1 VLLGGNIVW
10 IASLRSQRRERSPF
24 QQPANAQK
32 TGNPGWPLTP
42 RKRWRTDCTGKIPII
57 GLVVFAARGLLEPA
71 HKVTTSLESFMSM
84 MTRRR
89 LIGTAAAA
97 GTLITA
103 PSILHAQAT
112 RAKMILNW
120 RYQGPQSWF
129 FQAQDMGFLKEEGV
143 ELEID
148 QGEGSAAAITK
159 VATGAYDIG
168 FGDMNALIDLA
179 SKKPEDAPIACY
191 AMFNNPPFTIAV
203 KADGSIK
210 TVKDLEGKTI
220 GGPAN
225 DAALKLFPAFA
236 KLAGIDASKVTIT
249 NMAPNLRET
258 MLQRGQVD
266 AVFGFVN
273 TIAFSARLAGIDPD
287 REFRFINYVD
297 YKMDLYSNTL
307 VVSKKLAKDNPK
319 AVSGI
324 VRAFN
329 RGLAETLKNLDA
341 AVDSVAKREPLIK
354 KDIEKARL
362 IATLKA
368 EMSHPEV
375 ARIGIGDVDDE
386 RFRRGIAI
394 VTEANQLPRV
404 PGMDEV
410 FTRAFLPPAAERIKL
425 LGV

>member
-1 VLLGGNIVW
+1 MVM
-10 IASLRSQRRERSPF
+10 
-24 QQPANAQK
+24 
-32 TGNPGWPLTP
+32 T
-42 RKRWRTDCTGKIPII
+42 
-57 GLVVFAARGLLEPA
+57 
-71 HKVTTSLESFMSM
+71 
-84 MTRRR
+84 TRRR
-89 LIGTAAAA
+89 LIGTAAAM
-97 GTLITA
+97 GTLIAA
-103 PSILHAQAT
+103 PSIVRAQAAK
-112 RAKMILNW
+112 AKMILNW

-129 FQAQDMGFLKEEGV
+129 FQAQDMGFLKDEGV

-159 VATGAYDIG
+159 VATGAYDVG
-168 FGDMNALIDLA
+168 FGDMNALIDLV
-179 SKKPEDAPIACY
+179 SKKPEDAPLACY

-203 KADGSIK
+203 KADGPIK
-210 TVKDLEGKTI
+210 VVKDLEGKTI

-236 KLAGIDASKVTIT
+236 RLAGIDASKVTIT
-249 NMAPNLRET
+249 NMAPNLRES

-287 REFRFINYVD
+287 KEFRFINYVD
-297 YKMDLYSNTL
+297 HKMDLYSNTL

-319 AVSGI
+319 VVSGI

-329 RGLAETLKNLDA
+329 RGLVETLKNLDA

-386 RFRRGIAI
+386 RFKRGIAI
-394 VTEANQLPRV
+394 VAEANQLPRM
-404 PGMDEV
+404 PAPEEV
-410 FTRAFLPPAAERIKL
+410 FSRAFLPPASERIKL
-425 LGV
+425 LSV

>member
-1 VLLGGNIVW
+1 MSIT
-10 IASLRSQRRERSPF
+10 SRR
-24 QQPANAQK
+24 
-32 TGNPGWPLTP
+32 
-42 RKRWRTDCTGKIPII
+42 D
-57 GLVVFAARGLLEPA
+57 
-71 HKVTTSLESFMSM
+71 
-84 MTRRR
+84 

-97 GTLITA
+97 SAFITM
-103 PSILHAQAT
+103 PSILHAQTAK
-112 RAKMILNW
+112 AKMILNW

-129 FQAQDMGFLKEEGV
+129 FQAQDLGFLRDEGV

-159 VATGAYDIG
+159 VATGAYDVG
-168 FGDMNALIDLA
+168 FGDMNALIDLV

-203 KADGSIK
+203 KADGPIK
-210 TVKDLEGKTI
+210 SAKDLEGKTV

-236 KLAGIDASKVTIT
+236 RLAGIDASKVTIT

-287 REFRFINYVD
+287 KDFRFINYVD
-297 YKMDLYSNTL
+297 HKMDLYSNTL

-329 RGLAETLKNLDA
+329 RGLVETLKSLDA

-362 IATLKA
+362 LATLKA

-386 RFRRGIAI
+386 RFKRGIAI
-394 VTEANQLPRV
+394 VAEANQLPRV
-404 PGMDEV
+404 PAAEEV
-410 FTRAFLPPAAERIKL
+410 FSRGFLPPMHERIRL

>member
-1 VLLGGNIVW
+1 MSILTRRHVL
-10 IASLRSQRRERSPF
+10 
-24 QQPANAQK
+24 
-32 TGNPGWPLTP
+32 TGTAG
-42 RKRWRTDCTGKIPII
+42 I
-57 GLVVFAARGLLEPA
+57 GLALA
-71 HKVTTSLESFMSM
+71 
-84 MTRRR
+84 
-89 LIGTAAAA
+89 
-97 GTLITA
+97 A
-103 PSILHAQAT
+103 PSIVRAQAAK
-112 RAKMILNW
+112 AKMILNW

-129 FQAQDMGFLKEEGV
+129 FQAQDMGFLKDEGV

-159 VATGAYDIG
+159 VATGAYDVG

-179 SKKPEDAPIACY
+179 SKQADVAPIAVY

-203 KADGSIK
+203 KADGPIK

-266 AVFGFVN
+266 GVFGFVN

-287 REFRFINYVD
+287 KDFRFLNYVEH
-297 YKMDLYSNTL
+297 KMDLYSNTL

-329 RGLAETLKNLDA
+329 RGLAETLKDFDK
-341 AVDSVAKREPLIK
+341 AVDAVAKREPLINK
-354 KDIEKARL
+354 AVEKARL

-368 EMSHPEV
+368 EMSHPEA

-386 RFRRGIAI
+386 RFKRGIAI
-394 VTEANQLPRV
+394 VAEANQLPRV
-404 PGMDEV
+404 PAPDEI
-410 FTRAFLPPAAERIKL
+410 FSRAFLPPAAERIKT

>member
-1 VLLGGNIVW
+1 MVIAFPSVKSMTQKNCQEAPLSRLNRRGFLATSAAVGLV
-10 IASLRSQRRERSPF
+10 IAS
-24 QQPANAQK
+24 
-32 TGNPGWPLTP
+32 
-42 RKRWRTDCTGKIPII
+42 
-57 GLVVFAARGLLEPA
+57 
-71 HKVTTSLESFMSM
+71 
-84 MTRRR
+84 
-89 LIGTAAAA
+89 
-97 GTLITA
+97 
-103 PSILHAQAT
+103 PSIVRAQAAK
-112 RAKMILNW
+112 AKMILNW

-129 FQAQDMGFLKEEGV
+129 FQAQDLGFLKEEGV

-159 VATGAYDIG
+159 VATGAYDVG
-168 FGDMNALIDLA
+168 FGDMNALIDLV

-203 KADGSIK
+203 RADGPIR
-210 TVKDLEGKTI
+210 TPKDLEGKTI

-236 KLAGIDASKVTIT
+236 RLAGIDASKVTIT

-266 AVFGFVN
+266 GLFGFVN
-273 TIAFSARLAGIDPD
+273 TIAFSAMLAGIDSNK
-287 REFRFINYVD
+287 EFRFINYVD

-307 VVSKKLAKDNPK
+307 VISQKLAKDNPK
-319 AVSGI
+319 AVAGI

-329 RGLAETLKNLDA
+329 RGLAETLKDFDKA
-341 AVDSVAKREPLIK
+341 IEAVARREPLIK

-362 IATLKA
+362 IATLRA
-368 EMSHPEV
+368 EMSHPEA

-386 RFRRGIAI
+386 RFKRGIAI
-394 VTEANQLPRV
+394 VAEANQLPRM
-404 PGMDEV
+404 PKADEV
-410 FTRAFLPPAAERIKL
+410 FTRAFLPPPPERIKL

>member
-1 VLLGGNIVW
+1 L
-10 IASLRSQRRERSPF
+10 S
-24 QQPANAQK
+24 
-32 TGNPGWPLTP
+32 
-42 RKRWRTDCTGKIPII
+42 II
-57 GLVVFAARGLLEPA
+57 
-71 HKVTTSLESFMSM
+71 
-84 MTRRR
+84 TRRSV
-89 LIGTAAAA
+89 LSGATGIGFALA
-97 GTLITA
+97 A
-103 PSILHAQAT
+103 PSLVRAQAA

-143 ELEID
+143 DLEID

-159 VATGAYDIG
+159 VATGAYDVG

-179 SKKPEDAPIACY
+179 SKQADVAPIAVY

-203 KADGSIK
+203 KADGPIK

-266 AVFGFVN
+266 GVFGFVN
-273 TIAFSARLAGIDPD
+273 TISFSARLAGIDPD
-287 REFRFINYVD
+287 KDFRFINYVD
-297 YKMDLYSNTL
+297 HKMDLYSNTL

-329 RGLAETLKNLDA
+329 RGLAETLKDFDKAVA
-341 AVDSVAKREPLIK
+341 AVAKREPLINVGV
-354 KDIEKARL
+354 EKARL

-368 EMSHPEV
+368 EMSHPEA

-386 RFRRGIAI
+386 RFKRGIAI
-394 VTEANQLPRV
+394 VAEANQLPRV
-404 PGMDEV
+404 PAPEEI
-410 FTRAFLPPAAERIKL
+410 FSRAFLPPAAERIRT

>member
-1 VLLGGNIVW
+1 MPTI
-10 IASLRSQRRERSPF
+10 
-24 QQPANAQK
+24 
-32 TGNPGWPLTP
+32 
-42 RKRWRTDCTGKIPII
+42 
-57 GLVVFAARGLLEPA
+57 
-71 HKVTTSLESFMSM
+71 
-84 MTRRR
+84 TRRNI
-89 LIGTAAAA
+89 LVGAA
-97 GTLITA
+97 GAGLAIA
-103 PSILHAQAT
+103 MPSIVRAQAV

-129 FQAQDMGFLKEEGV
+129 FQAQDLGFLKDEGV
-143 ELEID
+143 ELDID

-168 FGDMNALIDLA
+168 FGDMNALIDLV
-179 SKKPEDAPIACY
+179 SKQPDVAPIAVY

-203 KADGSIK
+203 KADGPIK
-210 TVKDLEGKTI
+210 SVKDLEGKTI

-236 KLAGIDASKVTIT
+236 KLAGIDATKVTIT

-266 AVFGFVN
+266 GVFGFVN
-273 TIAFSARLAGIDPD
+273 TISFSARLAGINPEKD
-287 REFRFINYVD
+287 FRFINYVD
-297 YKMDLYSNTL
+297 HRMDLYSNTL
-307 VVSKKLAKDNPK
+307 VVSRKLARENPK

-329 RGLAETLKNLDA
+329 RGLAETLKDLDR
-341 AVDSVAKREPLIK
+341 AVDAVARREPLIK

-362 IATLKA
+362 LATLKA

-394 VTEANQLPRV
+394 VAEANQLPRV
-404 PGMDEV
+404 PAQDEV
-410 FTRAFLPPAAERIKL
+410 FTRQFLPPAAERIRT

>member
-1 VLLGGNIVW
+1 L
-10 IASLRSQRRERSPF
+10 S
-24 QQPANAQK
+24 
-32 TGNPGWPLTP
+32 
-42 RKRWRTDCTGKIPII
+42 II
-57 GLVVFAARGLLEPA
+57 
-71 HKVTTSLESFMSM
+71 
-84 MTRRR
+84 TRRGF
-89 LIGTAAAA
+89 LATTAAACSVLA
-97 GTLITA
+97 APTVVRAQTA
-103 PSILHAQAT
+103 

-129 FQAQDMGFLKEEGV
+129 FQAQDMGFLKDEGV

-168 FGDMNALIDLA
+168 FGDMNALIDLT

-203 KADGSIK
+203 KADGPIK
-210 TVKDLEGKTI
+210 SARDLEGKTI

-236 KLAGIDASKVTIT
+236 KLAGIDAAKVTIT
-249 NMAPNLRET
+249 NMAPNLRES

-273 TIAFSARLAGIDPD
+273 TITFSARLAGIDPD
-287 REFRFINYVD
+287 KDFRFINYVD
-297 YKMDLYSNTL
+297 HKMDLYSNTL

-341 AVDSVAKREPLIK
+341 AVDSVARREPLIK

-394 VTEANQLPRV
+394 VAEANQLPRV
-404 PGMDEV
+404 PAADEV

-425 LGV
+425 LGA

>member
-1 VLLGGNIVW
+1 LLRVPSEAPGRAPARRLQWAFRSRAAVDPEQSPLMKWTAWRLLDRCGSGVGVAAPEAGFACKLGNRTCQERGMMNSK
-10 IASLRSQRRERSPF
+10 SL
-24 QQPANAQK
+24 
-32 TGNPGWPLTP
+32 
-42 RKRWRTDCTGKIPII
+42 
-57 GLVVFAARGLLEPA
+57 GL
-71 HKVTTSLESFMSM
+71 S
-84 MTRRR
+84 RRR
-89 LIGTAAAA
+89 LLASGLVAGAALAMPRIA
-97 GTLITA
+97 
-103 PSILHAQAT
+103 SAQPAKL
-112 RAKMILNW
+112 KMILNW

-129 FQAQDMGFLKEEGV
+129 FQAQDLGFLKDEGV

-159 VATGAYDIG
+159 VATGAYDVG
-168 FGDMNALIDLA
+168 FGDMNALIDLV
-179 SKKPEDAPIACY
+179 SKKPDDAPIAVY

-203 KADGSIK
+203 KADGPIR

-287 REFRFINYVD
+287 KDFRFINYSD
-297 YKMDLYSNTL
+297 HKMDLYSNTL
-307 VVSKKLAKDNPK
+307 VVSRKLAKENPK
-319 AVSGI
+319 AVAGI
-324 VRAFN
+324 IRAFN
-329 RGLAETLKNLDA
+329 RGLAETLKDFDK
-341 AVDSVAKREPLIK
+341 AVDAVARREPLIK

-375 ARIGIGDVDDE
+375 ARLGIGDVDDE

-394 VTEANQLPRV
+394 VAESNQLPRA
-404 PGMDEV
+404 PAPEEV
-410 FTRAFLPPAAERIKL
+410 FSRAFLPPAAERIKL

>member
-1 VLLGGNIVW
+1 M
-10 IASLRSQRRERSPF
+10 A
-24 QQPANAQK
+24 
-32 TGNPGWPLTP
+32 
-42 RKRWRTDCTGKIPII
+42 
-57 GLVVFAARGLLEPA
+57 
-71 HKVTTSLESFMSM
+71 M

-89 LIGTAAAA
+89 LIGTAGAA
-97 GTLITA
+97 GALIAA
-103 PSILHAQAT
+103 PSLLLAQTAK
-112 RAKMILNW
+112 AKMILNW

-129 FQAQDMGFLKEEGV
+129 FQAQDMGFLKDEGV

-203 KADGSIK
+203 KADGPIK

-236 KLAGIDASKVTIT
+236 KLAGIDASKVMIT

-266 AVFGFVN
+266 TVFGFVN

-287 REFRFINYVD
+287 KDFRFINYVD

-307 VVSKKLAKDNPK
+307 VVSKKLARDNPK

-341 AVDSVAKREPLIK
+341 AVDYVAKREPLIK

-394 VTEANQLPRV
+394 VAEANQLSRV
-404 PGMDEV
+404 PAADEV
-410 FTRAFLPPAAERIKL
+410 FSRAFLPPAAERIKR

>member
-1 VLLGGNIVW
+1 M
-10 IASLRSQRRERSPF
+10 
-24 QQPANAQK
+24 
-32 TGNPGWPLTP
+32 PL
-42 RKRWRTDCTGKIPII
+42 
-57 GLVVFAARGLLEPA
+57 
-71 HKVTTSLESFMSM
+71 

-89 LIGTAAAA
+89 MIGTTAAAGA
-97 GTLITA
+97 MIAA
-103 PSILHAQAT
+103 PSILVAQT
-112 RAKMILNW
+112 VKAKMILNW

-179 SKKPEDAPIACY
+179 SKKPEDAPMACY

-203 KADGSIK
+203 KADGPIRS
-210 TVKDLEGKTI
+210 VRDLEGKTI

-236 KLAGIDASKVTIT
+236 RLAGIDATKVTIT

-287 REFRFINYVD
+287 KDFRFINYVD
-297 YKMDLYSNTL
+297 HKMDLYSNTL
-307 VVSKKLAKDNPK
+307 VVSKKLAKDSPK
-319 AVSGI
+319 VVSGI

-329 RGLAETLKNLDA
+329 RGLSETLKNLDA
-341 AVDSVAKREPLIK
+341 AVDAVAKREPLIK
-354 KDIEKARL
+354 KDVEKARL
-362 IATLKA
+362 LATLRS

-394 VTEANQLPRV
+394 VAEANQLPRV
-404 PGMDEV
+404 PTMDEV
-410 FTRAFLPPAAERIKL
+410 FTRAFLPPAAERIKR